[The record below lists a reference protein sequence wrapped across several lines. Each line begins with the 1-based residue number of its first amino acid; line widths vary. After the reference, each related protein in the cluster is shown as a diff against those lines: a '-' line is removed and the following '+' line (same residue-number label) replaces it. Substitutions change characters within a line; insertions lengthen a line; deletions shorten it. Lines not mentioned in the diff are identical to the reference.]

1 MLGTGRVN
9 KVFSPRDF
17 ISKKMI
23 RNMQL
28 AFTNVP
34 YKCDIIQLV
43 LSKSGKDL
51 EGSSQSD

>member
-9 KVFSPRDF
+9 KVFCPRDF